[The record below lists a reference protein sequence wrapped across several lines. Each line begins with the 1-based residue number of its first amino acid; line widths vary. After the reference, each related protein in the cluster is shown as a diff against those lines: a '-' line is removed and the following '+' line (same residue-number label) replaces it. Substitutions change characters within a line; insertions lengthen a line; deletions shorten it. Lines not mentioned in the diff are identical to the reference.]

1 MDEPGKSQF
10 SYLPFL
16 WPAAFAAASASEAAA
31 LVAEQFAQLAVGAIG
46 EAPLQEPPWA
56 TPNAIALDLKAVR
69 LRDFST
75 AKTGTPTLLC
85 APFALHGATA
95 VDFAP
100 GHSLVGALRD
110 AGITRLFVTD
120 WRSATAD
127 MRFRAI
133 DDYLADLNVLV
144 DATGGRVDLIGLC
157 QGGWM
162 ALLYAARFPGKV
174 GKLAIAGAPVDTA
187 AGHSGLSGLVEATPP
202 RVFQQLVQLGD
213 GRMLGQQA
221 LKFWSAPTIEPADIH
236 QLLQTP
242 SPIDSPEFAAL
253 VEAFRRWYAW
263 TIDLPGTFYLDIV
276 DQLYKHNAL
285 ALGEFTALGETVDLR
300 AMKAPLYLLA
310 ARDDELVA
318 PEQVFAAQRL
328 VGTLPD
334 QIATALAPCR
344 HLGLF
349 MGQTILDEH
358 WRTIAQWL
366 GAAERSA
373 TERAANLVN

>member
-1 MDEPGKSQF
+1 MYEPGKSQF

-31 LVAEQFAQLAVGAIG
+31 LIAEQFAKLAVGAEG
-46 EAPLQEPPWA
+46 EAPLEEPPWA
-56 TPNAIALDLKAVR
+56 TPNATALDLKAVR

-100 GHSLVGALRD
+100 RHSLVGALRD
-110 AGITRLFVTD
+110 AGVTRLFVTD

-133 DDYLADLNVLV
+133 DDYLGDLNVLV
-144 DATGGRVDLIGLC
+144 DAIGGRVDLVGLC

-174 GKLAIAGAPVDTA
+174 RKLAIAGAPVDTA

-202 RVFQQLVQLGD
+202 RMFRQLVQLGD

-221 LKFWSAPTIEPADIH
+221 LKFWSPPTIEPADIH

-242 SPIDSPEFAAL
+242 GPIESPESAAL
-253 VEAFRRWYAW
+253 AEAFRRWYAW
-263 TIDLPGTFYLDIV
+263 TIDLPGTFYLEIV
-276 DQLYKHNAL
+276 DQLYKRNAL
-285 ALGEFTALGETVDLR
+285 ALGEFIALGETVDLR

-310 ARDDELVA
+310 ARNDELVA
-318 PEQVFAAQRL
+318 PEQLFAAQRL
-328 VGTLPD
+328 VGTPPD
-334 QIATALAPCR
+334 QIVTAMAPCR

-349 MGQTILDEH
+349 MGQTILAEH
-358 WRTIAQWL
+358 WRTIARWL
-366 GAAERSA
+366 GAAERPA
-373 TERAANLVN
+373 TERLANLVN